1 MHTKQSNIGVY
12 FELRT
17 CQLLVKLRVS
27 LNPIKNRWKLMN
39 QIIKLMGFGNYLLK
53 LINSTLRSNAM
64 FCGFYYVKV
73 WVSNDFLRGF
83 SWAVTSNFC
92 CLKLFNTLKL
102 MSSSSA
108 IVIDIKHLVID
119 EGPIWY
125 CHCCSAKNNSLWICD
140 NCQLKNEAKVNWN
153 IWSYT
158 IYYFDMVWC
167 TILYIF
173 YTMIYYTMFI

>member
-1 MHTKQSNIGVY
+1 
-12 FELRT
+12 
-17 CQLLVKLRVS
+17 
-27 LNPIKNRWKLMN
+27 MN
-39 QIIKLMGFGNYLLK
+39 QWIKLMGFGNYLLK
-53 LINSTLRSNAM
+53 RINTTLRSNAM

-92 CLKLFNTLKL
+92 CSKLFNTLKL

-173 YTMIYYTMFI
+173 YTMIYYTMYI